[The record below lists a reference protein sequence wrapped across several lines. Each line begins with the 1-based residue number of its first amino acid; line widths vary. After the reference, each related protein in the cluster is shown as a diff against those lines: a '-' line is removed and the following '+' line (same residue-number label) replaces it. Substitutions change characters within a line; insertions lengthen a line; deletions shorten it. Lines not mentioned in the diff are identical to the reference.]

1 MGTKKVVLAL
11 LSVVLLST
19 MKVMAQRIDL
29 EIHVKGIEEA
39 KGKVMIALGDLSD
52 PQQLFTGIKEVTE
65 PGELTFLLQ
74 GIPDGWETDLNVL
87 HDLDGDTQLHIN
99 TNGIP
104 TEPCATAKVKISA
117 DNPSVEI
124 TLMDVLKMIG
134 G

>member
-1 MGTKKVVLAL
+1 MGTKRFVLAL

-19 MKVMAQRIDL
+19 IKVMGQRVDL

-74 GIPDGWETDLNVL
+74 GVPDGWETELNVL

-99 TNGIP
+99 ANGIP
-104 TEPCATAKVKISA
+104 TEPCAKAKVKVSA
-117 DNPSVEI
+117 ENPMVEI
-124 TLMDVLKMIG
+124 TLMNVLKMIG